1 MMTPHALE
9 AMNGDVVLAG
19 TVWLPATGRP
29 SRTGADAP
37 PVRGRPTR
45 DNDVLFRPIRERFL
59 DVGVAVTS
67 FDKRGVGESGG
78 SWLDA
83 GIEDQAADLRRS
95 VDAARELVPDVPVGL
110 FGHSQGGWVVLEA
123 ARAVEP
129 SFVITNSGPAVS
141 PKRQELFSTANRLR
155 SARWS
160 PARIRDGLT
169 LMHSLLD
176 RASEGA
182 AFPDVESWMQAP
194 ERAALAA
201 DLVAAGVFVPDTDAL
216 WSFTTSIIDHDPH
229 DALAALDVPLLRGL
243 RPGRRGRARRPE
255 RRGVAVARAS
265 RPARAAHHPGGDH
278 RLQLPPWRGIRA
290 PVIRPCSGSSSPARL
305 AALAR

>member
-1 MMTPHALE
+1 
-9 AMNGDVVLAG
+9 
-19 TVWLPATGRP
+19 
-29 SRTGADAP
+29 
-37 PVRGRPTR
+37 
-45 DNDVLFRPIRERFL
+45 
-59 DVGVAVTS
+59 
-67 FDKRGVGESGG
+67 
-78 SWLDA
+78 
-83 GIEDQAADLRRS
+83 
-95 VDAARELVPDVPVGL
+95 
-110 FGHSQGGWVVLEA
+110 
-123 ARAVEP
+123 
-129 SFVITNSGPAVS
+129 VS

-229 DALAALDVPLLRGL
+229 DALAALDVPLLAVFGL
-243 RPGRRGRARRPE
+243 ADAVVPVGQSAEVLRSLVRPDLLE
-255 RRGVAVARAS
+255 L
-265 RPARAAHHPGGDH
+265 HIIPGGDH
-278 RLQLPPWRGIRA
+278 RLQLPRGAGFVPGYQAMLGFFR
-290 PVIRPCSGSSSPARL
+290 RRRRL